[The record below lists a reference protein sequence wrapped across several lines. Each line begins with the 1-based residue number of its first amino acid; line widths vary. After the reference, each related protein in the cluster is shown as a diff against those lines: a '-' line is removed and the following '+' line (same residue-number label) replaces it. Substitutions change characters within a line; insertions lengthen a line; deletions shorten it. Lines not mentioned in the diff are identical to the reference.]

1 MPGVTMRV
9 VLSEANPAL
18 REGLRRS
25 FECTSDLSI
34 VAETSDETTLMRAL
48 QTIRPEALLIEA
60 GMPTARMLECIR
72 RALLL
77 LPALRLVVTFSE
89 NQADDVPAF
98 LAAGVQA
105 CLARDAA
112 PSEFLHALRAIAE
125 GGIYLSHSLAET
137 VFLARRGNL
146 APAPYGLT
154 EREAEVLNFI
164 GCGFSNKEIARR
176 LALSVRTVET
186 HRLNIRR
193 KTGAARLRDL
203 VRAARE
209 LGLEPVPA
217 EAMASPPPALRHL
230 RSV

>member
-1 MPGVTMRV
+1 MM
-9 VLSEANPAL
+9 
-18 REGLRRS
+18 
-25 FECTSDLSI
+25 F
-34 VAETSDETTLMRAL
+34 
-48 QTIRPEALLIEA
+48 RP
-60 GMPTARMLECIR
+60 
-72 RALLL
+72 
-77 LPALRLVVTFSE
+77 FS
-89 NQADDVPAF
+89 
-98 LAAGVQA
+98 LGWGQA

-112 PSEFLHALRAIAE
+112 LEFPHALRAIAE

-137 VFLARRGNL
+137 VFLARRSSLG
-146 APAPYGLT
+146 PAPYGLT

-230 RSV
+230 ALGLGKNNAIRSSWTMSEGCVPAPRPRPVVLSHA